1 MTSTSTESVSVSPS
15 LSVTRR
21 VTVTVCG
28 EEYEV
33 EIRIPGDVEA
43 LRMISKILKNKGH
56 EVVSVAPGDTVL
68 SVARVLTE
76 RGIGAALVCD
86 AAGALLGIISERDI
100 VRGMANQGQ
109 GTTQL
114 PAERLM
120 TRGLVTVTRNTALAE
135 ALELVTRHRVRHLPV
150 IEGGELVG
158 LVSIGDLVKSR
169 IDEAEHEA
177 AALKDYVVS
186 PR

>member
-1 MTSTSTESVSVSPS
+1 MIIST
-15 LSVTRR
+15 
-21 VTVTVCG
+21 
-28 EEYEV
+28 
-33 EIRIPGDVEA
+33 
-43 LRMISKILKNKGH
+43 ILKGKAA
-56 EVVSVAPGDTVL
+56 EVVSVGPGDPVHA
-68 SVARVLTE
+68 VARVLTE
-76 RGIGAALVCD
+76 RGIGAALVRD
-86 AAGALLGIISERDI
+86 PAGRVLGIISERDI

-109 GTTQL
+109 GTTRL

-120 TRGLVTVTRNTALAE
+120 TRDLVTVTRNTAVAE
-135 ALELVTRHRVRHLPV
+135 AMELVTRHRVRHLPV

>member
-1 MTSTSTESVSVSPS
+1 MIIST
-15 LSVTRR
+15 
-21 VTVTVCG
+21 
-28 EEYEV
+28 
-33 EIRIPGDVEA
+33 
-43 LRMISKILKNKGH
+43 ILKGKGT
-56 EVVSVAPGDTVL
+56 EVVSVGPGDPAL
-68 SVARVLTE
+68 AVAHVLTE
-76 RGIGAALVCD
+76 RGIGAALVRD

-120 TRGLVTVTRNTALAE
+120 TRDLVTVTRNTAVTE
-135 ALELVTRHRVRHLPV
+135 AMELVTRHRVRHLPV
-150 IEGGELVG
+150 VEGGELVG

>member
-1 MTSTSTESVSVSPS
+1 MIIST
-15 LSVTRR
+15 
-21 VTVTVCG
+21 
-28 EEYEV
+28 
-33 EIRIPGDVEA
+33 
-43 LRMISKILKNKGH
+43 ILKGKAA
-56 EVVSVAPGDTVL
+56 EVVSVGPGDPVHA
-68 SVARVLTE
+68 VARVLTE
-76 RGIGAALVCD
+76 RGIGAALVRD
-86 AAGALLGIISERDI
+86 PAGRVLGIISERDI

-120 TRGLVTVTRNTALAE
+120 TRDLVTVTRNTAVTE

-158 LVSIGDLVKSR
+158 LVSIGDLVKAR